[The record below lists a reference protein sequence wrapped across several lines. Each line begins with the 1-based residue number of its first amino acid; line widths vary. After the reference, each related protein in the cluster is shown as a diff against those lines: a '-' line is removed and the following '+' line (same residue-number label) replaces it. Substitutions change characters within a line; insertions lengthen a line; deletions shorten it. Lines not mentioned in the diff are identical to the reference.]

1 MYRPVCLHTLA
12 ICWLP
17 LLTLLL
23 EAELGLA
30 YELLSLC
37 SRFALHVLKAGPK
50 EKVEDPQSPHVGGRL
65 APGGKLMQGMQQLR

>member
-37 SRFALHVLKAGPK
+37 SRFALHLLKTALK
-50 EKVEDPQSPHVGGRL
+50 R
-65 APGGKLMQGMQQLR
+65 R